1 MEEGNKKE
9 IFENLNRCRKEADS
23 LRAELNALNDKKEAL
38 FRNKEVISKSIIEH
52 IRNIKSSRRSR
63 DDITGWVKEA
73 KGKRKQLN
81 DEIKAKIEEIK
92 KINKKK
98 NDLISKHN
106 IKEDPSRIK
115 AEIEKMEYK
124 IETECLPYKKEQE
137 MMKLIKEKKKAYEG
151 SKQISTVFESAHELS
166 KEIDRIKS
174 KADDIHKRIQSKA
187 KTSQEEHEELII
199 TSKEI
204 DELRKK
210 EKEAMDRFIEAKNRF
225 NEVNEKLKAKLM
237 EMSGL
242 RGQVGEIKEEQKK
255 ERQTDQRRRLSDLQR
270 AVEEKI
276 KKGEKLTT
284 EDLIIM
290 QGTD

>member
-1 MEEGNKKE
+1 
-9 IFENLNRCRKEADS
+9 EADS
-23 LRAELNALNDKKEAL
+23 LRAELNALNDKKESL
-38 FRNKEVISKSIIEH
+38 FRNKDVISKSIIEH
-52 IRNIKSSRRSR
+52 IRSIKKSRKSR

-73 KGKRKQLN
+73 KDKRRQLN
-81 DEIKAKIEEIK
+81 EEIKTKIDEIKGV
-92 KINKKK
+92 NKKK
-98 NDLISKHN
+98 NDLINKHN
-106 IKEDPSRIK
+106 IKEDPSMIK
-115 AEIEKMEYK
+115 AEIEKLEYK

-137 MMKLIKEKKKAYEG
+137 LMKLIKEKRKAYEG
-151 SKQISTVFESAHELS
+151 SKQISTIFESAHELS

-174 KADDIHKRIQSKA
+174 KADDIHKRIQTKA
-187 KTSQEEHEELII
+187 KTSQEDHEDLIT

-210 EKEAMDRFIEAKNRF
+210 EKEAMDKFLEAKNRF

-237 EMSGL
+237 EMNEI
-242 RGQVGEIKEEQKK
+242 RNQVGEVKEEQKK

-270 AVEEKI
+270 GVEDKI
-276 KKGEKLTT
+276 KKGQKLTT